1 VDCPGNAKQLIS
13 NHLEKYVFMKIISGI
28 LVIFTTILLSAC
40 YYDSEEYLF
49 PQLSNTCDT
58 TQVTFALGVKPILQN
73 SCYSCHSNTTFAF
86 GNNIR
91 LEDYAD
97 VKTRADNGSL
107 LGSISH
113 AGGYAAMPQGSAK
126 LEDCKI
132 TIVIKWIE
140 TGAPNN

>member
-1 VDCPGNAKQLIS
+1 MKTIPFLLI
-13 NHLEKYVFMKIISGI
+13 I
-28 LVIFTTILLSAC
+28 LVASMLSAC
-40 YYDSEEYLF
+40 FYDSEEFLF
-49 PQLSNTCDT
+49 PETDNTCDT
-58 TQVTFALGVKPILQN
+58 TQITFALGVKPILQN
-73 SCYSCHSNTTFAF
+73 SCYSCHSNSTSSL

-113 AGGYAAMPQGSAK
+113 SGGYAAMPSGSAK

-132 TIVIKWIE
+132 TLIRKWIE
-140 TGAPNN
+140 DGAPNN